1 MGMTA
6 AAESDRY
13 EIITD
18 IASLRALEADWQ
30 DLAARCPAHRFS
42 QSFAWCLATWDAVEA
57 PQGHRLHA
65 VVARNAGRLVLVWPS
80 VIRRRFP
87 AREAHILGTSFAE
100 YPSVLVED
108 GPEADRRIDT
118 AWRLLRAT
126 SRCDIMAMHCVLAGT
141 PLHRVLAAERRARV
155 VEVIPTFAVAWDEH
169 PTWDSYVRPRLAR
182 HSRRHGGKSR
192 RSKLEQRGKLAFEP
206 VDEPAACTALIAWTI
221 SQKLAQL
228 AKSGRR
234 GPWLETTAYRDLLV
248 AAARGGSA
256 AGRLVVFALT
266 LDGRPIATHMT
277 RVDRV
282 RVEGINTVFDDAY
295 AKYGPGQIL
304 TESCLNWA
312 FEQGLEFDFLGFE
325 LPYKVFWANRKR
337 DAFGYRFANSL
348 WGAVYSGGRARLGQL
363 KRGLW
368 QGWRRRMKAV
378 PCISSP
384 TQGAAQEKTP

>member
-30 DLAARCPAHRFS
+30 DLAARCPTHRFS
-42 QSFAWCLATWDAVEA
+42 ESFAWCLATWDAVEA
-57 PQGHRLHA
+57 PQGARLHA

-80 VIRRRFP
+80 VIHRRFL
-87 AREAHILGTSFAE
+87 AREAHLLGTSFAE

-108 GPEADRRIDT
+108 GPDADRRIDA

-126 SRCDIMAMHCVLAGT
+126 SRCDIMAMHFVLAGS

-169 PTWDSYVRPRLAR
+169 PSWDSYLRPRLHR
-182 HSRRHGGKSR
+182 HRRR
-192 RSKLEQRGKLAFEP
+192 RRQLEQQGKLAFEP
-206 VDEPAACTALIAWTI
+206 VDEPAACTALVDWTI
-221 SQKLAQL
+221 GQKLKQL
-228 AKSGRR
+228 AATGQR
-234 GPWLETTAYRDLLV
+234 GPWLETTAYRDLLA

-256 AGRLVVFALT
+256 AGRLVVFALK
-266 LDGRPIATHMT
+266 LDGRPIAAQVT

-282 RVEGINTVFDDAY
+282 RIEMLVTVFDIDY
-295 AKYGPGQIL
+295 AKFGPGQIL
-304 TESCLNWA
+304 TESCLHWA

-348 WGAVYSGGRARLGQL
+348 WGVVYSGARARLGQL
-363 KRGLW
+363 KRRVS
-368 QGWRRRMKAV
+368 QGWRRPSNAV
-378 PCISSP
+378 PGISSP
-384 TQGAAQEKTP
+384 TQEAAEEKNP